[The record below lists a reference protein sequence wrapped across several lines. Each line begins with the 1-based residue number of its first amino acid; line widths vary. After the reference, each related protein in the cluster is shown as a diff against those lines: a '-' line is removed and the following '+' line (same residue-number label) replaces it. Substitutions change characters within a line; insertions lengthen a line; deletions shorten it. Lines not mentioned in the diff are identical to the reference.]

1 MKPEVLPQEIV
12 NLLLPRLSDEFKAY
26 YFYRAAANWCKG
38 VGFMKA
44 GAFFHNESD
53 DELEHAKKIE
63 DYLVDWNVDPDL
75 PVIAKPQIKFKSL
88 MEVLEKAYEL
98 EYKLYEAY
106 EETSV
111 KIFKTNDICTFD
123 FLQPLRAIQ
132 TKSVAE
138 YSDKLNIL
146 EGVNTN
152 SKFEMLQLEET
163 LFGDEAEG

>member
-1 MKPEVLPQEIV
+1 MKPEVLPKEIV
-12 NLLLPRLSDEFKAY
+12 DLLLPRLSDEFKAY

-63 DYLVDWNVDPDL
+63 DFFVDWNVDPDL

-88 MEVLEKAYEL
+88 MEVIEKAYEM

-111 KIFKTNDICTFD
+111 RVFKTNDLCTFD
-123 FLQPLRAIQ
+123 MLQFFRGIQ

-138 YSDKLNIL
+138 YSDMLNIL
-146 EGVNTN
+146 DGVSCN
-152 SKFEMLQLEET
+152 KFEMLQLEET